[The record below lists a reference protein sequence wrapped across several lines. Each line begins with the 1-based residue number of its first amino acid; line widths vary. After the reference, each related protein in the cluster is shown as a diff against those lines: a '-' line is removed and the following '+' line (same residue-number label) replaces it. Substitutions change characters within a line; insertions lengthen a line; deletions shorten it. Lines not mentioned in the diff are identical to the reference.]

1 VFYNNSCHSILVSLL
16 SDLLFSLLHRMTRH
30 NNVNGN
36 SLVHIFTSHFFSQLE
51 ALGAEA
57 VRRWTFKLN
66 IFEKKF
72 IFIPVKK
79 DDHWSLVVVVNASQY
94 MNQVIPFSES
104 KASDQICFI
113 MHLDGLNIHCKDTI
127 GHLIRSWLSDQHVI
141 MFNNNE
147 NRSTMQDIKIYQPK
161 SPRQCRSCDCAV
173 FVCKYALGLLQS
185 ASFPFTVH
193 DAVENFLS
201 SITNNPHFQFD
212 QKDVARMRRET
223 STLMMKLS
231 VIFRANT
238 IPVGS
243 KVN

>member
-1 VFYNNSCHSILVSLL
+1 
-16 SDLLFSLLHRMTRH
+16 MTRH
-30 NNVNGN
+30 NNMNGN
-36 SLVHIFTSHFFSQLE
+36 SLVHIFTTHFFSRLE
-51 ALGAEA
+51 TLGVEE

-94 MNQVIPFSES
+94 MNQVIPFCES
-104 KASDQICFI
+104 KSSDQICFI

-127 GHLIRSWLSDQHVI
+127 GQLIRSWLSDQHVI

-147 NRSTMQDIKIYQPK
+147 NRSTMQEIKIYQPK
-161 SPRQCRSCDCAV
+161 LPRQCRDCAV

-185 ASFPFTVH
+185 ALIPFTLQ
-193 DAVENFLS
+193 DAEEKFLS
-201 SITNNPHFQFD
+201 AITNNPHFQFD
-212 QKDVARMRRET
+212 QKDVAKMRRET

-231 VIFRANT
+231 FIYRGNT
-238 IPVGS
+238 IPR
-243 KVN
+243 K